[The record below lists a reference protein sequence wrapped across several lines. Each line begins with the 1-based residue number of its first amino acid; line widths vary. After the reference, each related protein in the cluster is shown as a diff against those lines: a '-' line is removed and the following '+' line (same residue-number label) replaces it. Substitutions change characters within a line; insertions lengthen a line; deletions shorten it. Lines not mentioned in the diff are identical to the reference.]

1 VWLFGVTPYFLT
13 THKTRFMAF
22 SDLTLTRNNIDALE
36 ELTFKGVNVT
46 TGTTTLNLSEKDNLI
61 LGKAIKLLKTDILE
75 NLREYINDS
84 TYATETALLDAIYA
98 ADSEELL
105 VDLLSYKFLELWF
118 AQDATHRD
126 SYSFTKAGK
135 YYNMY
140 NQYLTANLR
149 RLSGLLAKPK
159 TTPRVRFMSMY

>member
-1 VWLFGVTPYFLT
+1 
-13 THKTRFMAF
+13 MAF

-46 TGTTTLNLSEKDNLI
+46 TGSTTLNLSEKDNLI

-75 NLREYINDS
+75 NLREFINDT
-84 TYATETALLDAIYA
+84 TYSTETALLDAIYA

-118 AQDATHRD
+118 AQDATHKD
-126 SYSFTKAGK
+126 SYSFAKAGK
-135 YYNMY
+135 YYQMY
-140 NQYLTANLR
+140 NQYLTGNLR

-159 TTPRVRFMSMY
+159 TTPRVRFMSLY

>member
-1 VWLFGVTPYFLT
+1 
-13 THKTRFMAF
+13 MAF

-46 TGTTTLNLSEKDNLI
+46 TGTTVLNLSEKDNLI

-126 SYSFTKAGK
+126 SYSYEKARK
-135 YYNMY
+135 YYGMY
-140 NQYLTANLR
+140 SQYLTANLR

>member
-1 VWLFGVTPYFLT
+1 
-13 THKTRFMAF
+13 MAF

-46 TGTTTLNLSEKDNLI
+46 TGSTTLNLSEKDNLI

-75 NLREYINDS
+75 NLREFINDT
-84 TYATETALLDAIYA
+84 TYSTETALLDAIHT

-118 AQDATHRD
+118 AQDATHRE
-126 SYSFTKAGK
+126 SYSYEKARK
-135 YYNMY
+135 YYAMY

-159 TTPRVRFMSMY
+159 TTPRVRFMSLY

>member
-1 VWLFGVTPYFLT
+1 
-13 THKTRFMAF
+13 MAF

-36 ELTFKGVNVT
+36 ELTFKGINVT
-46 TGTTTLNLSEKDNLI
+46 TGTTVLNLSEKDNLI

-118 AQDATHRD
+118 SQDATHRD
-126 SYSFTKAGK
+126 SYSYEKARK
-135 YYNMY
+135 YYGMY

-149 RLSGLLAKPK
+149 RLSGLLTKPK
-159 TTPRVRFMSMY
+159 TTPRVRFMSLY

>member
-1 VWLFGVTPYFLT
+1 
-13 THKTRFMAF
+13 MAF

-46 TGTTTLNLSEKDNLI
+46 TGSTTLNLSEKDNLI

-75 NLREYINDS
+75 NLREYINDT
-84 TYATETALLDAIYA
+84 TYSTETALLDAIYA

-118 AQDATHRD
+118 AQDATHQD
-126 SYSFTKAGK
+126 SFSFTKAGK
-135 YYNMY
+135 YYQMY

-149 RLSGLLAKPK
+149 RLSGLLTKPK
-159 TTPRVRFMSMY
+159 TTPRVRFMSLY

>member
-1 VWLFGVTPYFLT
+1 
-13 THKTRFMAF
+13 MAF

-46 TGTTTLNLSEKDNLI
+46 TGTTVLNLSEKDNLI

-98 ADSEELL
+98 ADSELLL

-118 AQDATHRD
+118 SQDATHKE
-126 SYSFTKAGK
+126 SYSFQKAGK
-135 YYNMY
+135 YYAMY
-140 NQYLTANLR
+140 NQYLTGNLR

-159 TTPRVRFMSMY
+159 TTPRVRFMSLY

>member
-1 VWLFGVTPYFLT
+1 
-13 THKTRFMAF
+13 MAF

-46 TGTTTLNLSEKDNLI
+46 TGTTVLNLSEKDNLI

-118 AQDATHRD
+118 SQDATHRD
-126 SYSFTKAGK
+126 SYSYEKARK
-135 YYNMY
+135 YYGMY

-149 RLSGLLAKPK
+149 RLSGLLTKPK
-159 TTPRVRFMSMY
+159 TTPRVRFMSLY

>member
-1 VWLFGVTPYFLT
+1 
-13 THKTRFMAF
+13 MAF

-46 TGTTTLNLSEKDNLI
+46 TGSTTLNLSEKDNLI

-75 NLREYINDS
+75 NLREYINDT
-84 TYATETALLDAIYA
+84 TYSTETALLDAIYD

-118 AQDATHRD
+118 AQDATHQD
-126 SYSFTKAGK
+126 SFSFTKAGK
-135 YYNMY
+135 YYQMY

-149 RLSGLLAKPK
+149 RLSGLLTKPK
-159 TTPRVRFMSMY
+159 TTPRVRFMSLY

>member
-1 VWLFGVTPYFLT
+1 
-13 THKTRFMAF
+13 MAF
-22 SDLTLTRNNIDALE
+22 SSLTLTRNDIDALE

-61 LGKAIKLLKTDILE
+61 LDKAVKLLKTDILE
-75 NLREYINDS
+75 QLREYINDE
-84 TYATETALLDAIYA
+84 TYSTETALLDAIYTI
-98 ADSEELL
+98 DTEDLL

-126 SYSFTKAGK
+126 SYSYEKARK
-135 YYNMY
+135 YYAMY

-149 RLSGLLAKPK
+149 RLSGLLSTPK
-159 TTPRVRFMSMY
+159 TTPRVRFMSLY

>member
-1 VWLFGVTPYFLT
+1 
-13 THKTRFMAF
+13 MAF

-46 TGTTTLNLSEKDNLI
+46 TGSTTLNLSEKDNLI

-75 NLREYINDS
+75 NLREFINDT
-84 TYATETALLDAIYA
+84 TYSTETALLDAIYD

-118 AQDATHRD
+118 AQDATHKD
-126 SYSFTKAGK
+126 SYSFAKAGK
-135 YYNMY
+135 YYQMY
-140 NQYLTANLR
+140 NQYLTGNLR

-159 TTPRVRFMSMY
+159 TTPRVRFMSLY